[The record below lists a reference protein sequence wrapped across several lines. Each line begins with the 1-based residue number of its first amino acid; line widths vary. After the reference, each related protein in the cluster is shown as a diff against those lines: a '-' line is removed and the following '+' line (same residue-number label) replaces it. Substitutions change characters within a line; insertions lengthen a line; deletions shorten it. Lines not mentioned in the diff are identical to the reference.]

1 MLRMNLEKPSNMT
14 SGASQMSVSDA
25 DLIFSL
31 FRARQSIYRLSEKE
45 VAKHG
50 VTLEQATVMRL
61 IKAKNDISIDEICRI
76 MIREH
81 HTISSLIR
89 RMSRK
94 NLVTIKK
101 GERGRIK
108 LALSDKGIEILER
121 VEASRYR
128 EGFISMLN
136 VEEKQQLSGYLRRIT
151 DAALQKA
158 GKAEARG

>member
-1 MLRMNLEKPSNMT
+1 
-14 SGASQMSVSDA
+14 MSVSDA

>member
-1 MLRMNLEKPSNMT
+1 
-14 SGASQMSVSDA
+14 
-25 DLIFSL
+25 
-31 FRARQSIYRLSEKE
+31 
-45 VAKHG
+45 
-50 VTLEQATVMRL
+50 MRL

>member
-1 MLRMNLEKPSNMT
+1 MT
-14 SGASQMSVSDA
+14 SGASEAFISDT
-25 DLIFSL
+25 DLIFIL

-61 IKAKNDISIDEICRI
+61 LKAKNDISIDEICRI

-101 GERGRIK
+101 GERGRIE
-108 LALSDKGIEILER
+108 LALSDKGAEILER
-121 VEASRYR
+121 IEASRYR

-136 VEEKQQLSGYLRRIT
+136 AKEKQQLAGYLKRIT
-151 DAALQKA
+151 DTALQKA
-158 GKAEARG
+158 GKAEVRG

>member
-1 MLRMNLEKPSNMT
+1 MVYHDSPPFVSNT
-14 SGASQMSVSDA
+14 
-25 DLIFSL
+25 DLVFAL

-45 VAKHG
+45 VAKYG

-61 IKAKNDISIDEICRI
+61 IHANRDITLDEICRI

-108 LALSDKGIEILER
+108 LALSDKGAEILER
-121 VEASRYR
+121 IEASRYR

-136 VEEKQQLSGYLRRIT
+136 AEEKQQLAGYLKRIT

-158 GKAEARG
+158 GKVRLPP